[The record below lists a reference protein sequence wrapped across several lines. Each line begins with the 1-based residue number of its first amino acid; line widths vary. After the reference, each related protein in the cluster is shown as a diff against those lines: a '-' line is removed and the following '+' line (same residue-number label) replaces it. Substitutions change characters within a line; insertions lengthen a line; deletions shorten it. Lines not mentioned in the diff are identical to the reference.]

1 MAPRFERHQNLNQK
15 RNTEFHTIH
24 SRLLFLL
31 AWIACVVYTIYMI
44 MTSIVTFINKPT
56 GTKYE
61 VLVNDVQGTKP
72 QSIKFPTISICSH
85 NKVKKR

>member
-1 MAPRFERHQNLNQK
+1 M
-15 RNTEFHTIH
+15 
-24 SRLLFLL
+24 
-31 AWIACVVYTIYMI
+31 WIACVVYTFYMI

-61 VLVNDVQGTKP
+61 VLVNDVEGSKP

-85 NKVKKR
+85 NKVKKRLVYKFMNLKEPMNIKINFIR